1 MKTDFILQREAL
13 YQPKDTP
20 VLVTVPKFDFL
31 AIDGKGDPNTSD
43 DYAAAVSA
51 LYTAAYTLKFAVKRA
66 SGPDYRVLPLEGLW
80 WSEDP
85 ADFIRGDRRGW
96 QWTMMIRQPVSVTED
111 QFAAAQDK
119 ALDKAGQVAERL
131 RLDPFDEGASAQL
144 MHRGPYAEEG
154 PSVARLHEFIAASGL
169 RPRDKHH
176 EIYLSDPNRSRA
188 ENMRTVIRQPIE
200 PVG

>member
-1 MKTDFILQREAL
+1 MATDFLLQDKAL

-20 VLVTVPKFDFL
+20 ALVAVPTFDFL
-31 AIDGKGDPNTSD
+31 AVDGKGDPNTSD

-51 LYTAAYTLKFAVKRA
+51 LYTAAYTLKFAVKTA
-66 SGPDYRVLPLEGLW
+66 SGTDYRVLPLEGLW

-85 ADFIRGDRRGW
+85 ADFTRGDRRRW

-111 QFAAAQDK
+111 QFAAARDK

-144 MHRGPYAEEG
+144 MHHGPYAEEG
-154 PSVARLHEFIAASGL
+154 PTVARLHEFIAASGL

-176 EIYLSDPNRSRA
+176 EIYLSDPNRSRP
-188 ENMRTVIRQPIE
+188 ENMRTVVRQPIE

>member
-1 MKTDFILQREAL
+1 
-13 YQPKDTP
+13 
-20 VLVTVPKFDFL
+20 
-31 AIDGKGDPNTSD
+31 
-43 DYAAAVSA
+43 VSA
-51 LYTAAYTLKFAVKRA
+51 VYTAAYTLKFAVKRA

-85 ADFIRGDRRGW
+85 ADFTRGDRRGW